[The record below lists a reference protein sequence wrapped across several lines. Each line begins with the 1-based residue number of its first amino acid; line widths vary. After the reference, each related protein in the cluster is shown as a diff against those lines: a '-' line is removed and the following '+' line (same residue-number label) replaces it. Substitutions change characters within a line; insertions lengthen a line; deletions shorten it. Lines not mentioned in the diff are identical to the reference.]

1 MKQIV
6 LSMLLG
12 AMAIPCTAQ
21 VQDLKFFKLVGVNG
35 GSVAND
41 CYINDNGTVAASIR
55 YDQGGVS
62 LDQAYQLNNGKTEI
76 LPHLPGYVRSIVKG
90 INNQGEIL
98 GRLSGGGQS
107 DFAVVVWK
115 NKIPTPVVLPSASH
129 PANRQVPTPIA
140 IDNAG
145 RILVNIL
152 ELNPANQTVSQDYFL
167 LQGSAAAKLPPLLPG
182 GPVSNVYFYAYTSM
196 NNTGS
201 IAGFAQVTRLGQ
213 LRIIGFILK
222 NGVFQEVLVDDLFGV
237 RGINQKGE
245 VFGDRFDGSFF
256 VWRNGQVDLFPRL
269 MVSTLVTTSSFN
281 NRSETCA
288 SVRIFQDVPGA
299 VRENAIVSFGGKGP
313 NQ

>member
-6 LSMLLG
+6 LAMLLG
-12 AMAIPCTAQ
+12 GMAIPCAAQ
-21 VQDLKFFKLVGVNG
+21 VQDMKFFKLAGVTVASTANACYVNDS
-35 GSVAND
+35 GSA
-41 CYINDNGTVAASIR
+41 AASIR

-76 LPHLPGYVRSIVKG
+76 LPHLPGYTRSIVYG
-90 INNQGEIL
+90 INSQGEIL
-98 GRLSGGGQS
+98 GRLSGGGQF

-115 NKIPTPVVLPSASH
+115 NKIPTPVVLPAPSH

-152 ELNPANQTVSQDYFL
+152 ELNPANETVSQDYFL

-182 GPVSNVYFYAYTSM
+182 GPVSSVFFYAYTSM
-196 NNTGS
+196 NNSGS
-201 IAGFAQVTRLGQ
+201 IAGFAQVTRMGQ
-213 LRIIGFILK
+213 LRIIGFLLK
-222 NGVFQEVLVDDLFGV
+222 NGAFQEVLVDNMFGV

-288 SVRIFQDVPGA
+288 RVRVFQNAPGA
-299 VRENAIVSFGGKGP
+299 VSENAIVSFGGKGP